1 MDERTDAKH
10 AIESSTRHMSDI
22 ARELSRRATPAYVS
36 DRAKETAL
44 NKTVE
49 WRDQIFSSPT
59 ALGIIGG
66 TIGALIGRS
75 FAKERS
81 TRRTYAYSSA
91 VVDERGTP
99 YIAYARDGGAPYIAY
114 RDDGRTSGGTLSGL
128 TDRASDAASNVRDR
142 AAEAVGNVRDRA
154 GDAMANVRDHL
165 PSTAQIERS
174 AEENP
179 MMVALGGLA
188 LGAVAALLL
197 PVTRQERELLEPVK
211 QRAGEAIG
219 TLGDKLGDTVHE
231 AQQKIEGKPQ
241 SQPQT
246 QPPGFD
252 TSLTITH

>member
-49 WRDQIFSSPT
+49 WREQLLASPT

-75 FAKERS
+75 LAKERS
-81 TRRTYAYSSA
+81 TRTTYAYRSQ

-99 YIAYARDGGAPYIAY
+99 YIAYATDGGAPYIAY
-114 RDDGRTSGGTLSGL
+114 RDAGYRDGGKVGL
-128 TDRASDAASNVRDR
+128 TDRATEAAGNVRDR
-142 AAEAVGNVRDRA
+142 AAETVGNVRDRA
-154 GDAMANVRDHL
+154 SDAVANVRDHL
-165 PSTAQIERS
+165 PSTEEIGRS

-197 PVTRQERELLEPVK
+197 PVSRKERDLLDPVK

-219 TLGDKLGDTVHE
+219 SLGEKLGDTVQQ

-241 SQPQT
+241 EPSS
-246 QPPGFD
+246 FD
-252 TSLTITH
+252 TALTVTH

>member
-49 WRDQIFSSPT
+49 WRDQILASPT

-75 FAKERS
+75 LAKERS
-81 TRRTYAYSSA
+81 TGTAYAYRSR

-99 YIAYARDGGAPYIAY
+99 YVAYASDGGAPYIAY
-114 RDDGRTSGGTLSGL
+114 RDDARTSYGGDGRTNGGTVSGL
-128 TDRASDAASNVRDR
+128 SDAAANVGER
-142 AAEAVGNVRDRA
+142 AAETAGNVRDRA
-154 GDAMANVRDHL
+154 SDALSNVREHL
-165 PSTAQIERS
+165 PSTEDIART
-174 AEENP
+174 ADENP

-197 PVTRQERELLEPVK
+197 PVSRKERELLDPMK

-219 TLGDKLGDTVHE
+219 SLGDKLGESVQE

-241 SQPQT
+241 QPAT
-246 QPPGFD
+246 LD
-252 TSLTITH
+252 TSLTVTH

>member
-49 WRDQIFSSPT
+49 WKDQLFSSPT

-81 TRRTYAYSSA
+81 TRTTYAYRSH
-91 VVDERGTP
+91 VVDDRGTP
-99 YIAYARDGGAPYIAY
+99 YIAYATDGGAPYIAY
-114 RDDGRTSGGTLSGL
+114 RDDGYRTNGGVGL
-128 TDRASDAASNVRDR
+128 TDRASEAAGNIRDR
-142 AAEAVGNVRDRA
+142 AAETAGNVRDRA
-154 GDAMANVRDHL
+154 SDALSNVRDHL
-165 PSTAQIERS
+165 PSTGDIART
-174 AEENP
+174 ADENP
-179 MMVALGGLA
+179 VMVALGGLA

-197 PVTRQERELLEPVK
+197 PVSRKEREMLDPMK

-219 TLGDKLGDTVHE
+219 SLGDKLGETVQQ

-241 SQPQT
+241 
-246 QPPGFD
+246 QPPSSLD
-252 TSLTITH
+252 TALTVTH

>member
-49 WRDQIFSSPT
+49 WKEQLFSSPT

-75 FAKERS
+75 IAKERG
-81 TRRTYAYSSA
+81 TRTTYAYRSQ
-91 VVDERGTP
+91 VVDDRGTP
-99 YIAYARDGGAPYIAY
+99 YIAYATDGGPPYIAY
-114 RDDGRTSGGTLSGL
+114 RDAGYRSNAGVGL
-128 TDRASDAASNVRDR
+128 TDRASETAGNLRDR
-142 AAEAVGNVRDRA
+142 AAETVGNVRDRA
-154 GDAMANVRDHL
+154 SDAFSNVRDHL
-165 PSTAQIERS
+165 PSTGEIART
-174 AEENP
+174 ADENP
-179 MMVALGGLA
+179 VMVALGGLA

-197 PVTRQERELLEPVK
+197 PVSRKEREMLDPVK

-219 TLGDKLGDTVHE
+219 SLGDKLGETVQQ
-231 AQQKIEGKPQ
+231 AQEKIEGKPQ
-241 SQPQT
+241 EPSS
-246 QPPGFD
+246 FD